1 MKLNG
6 MNKSSGLLEEKK
18 VLVTGGSGGL
28 GRGICDVAAREGAH
42 VAFTWYNN
50 EKGAQDT
57 ENILQTYGSDYLS
70 IHIDLRAQDSA
81 GKVVETIVEKW
92 GTLDAL
98 VNNAA
103 VSESIPF
110 ILIDNNDFYDLM
122 ELNLFAVFRLSQAAV
137 RPMIRQK
144 YGRIVNISSI
154 AGSRTI
160 PSPVHYACS
169 KGAIEGLTHSL
180 AHEVGPYGIMV
191 NAVAAGIFE
200 GGLRSTIPEHHQ
212 QRYLNACA
220 LSRFGTP
227 MECGELVAWLL
238 SDRNTYMNGAV
249 LYHDGGTLG

>member
-1 MKLNG
+1 MNG
-6 MNKSSGLLEEKK
+6 MNKSRYLLERKK
-18 VLVTGGSGGL
+18 VLITGGSGGI
-28 GRGICDVAAREGAH
+28 GRGICEVAAGEGAY

-50 EKGAQDT
+50 EKGAQET
-57 ENILQTYGSDYLS
+57 EKILQTYGNEYLA
-70 IHIDLRAQDSA
+70 IKTDLRDRLSA
-81 GKVVETIVEKW
+81 GKVVEKIVEKW
-92 GTLDAL
+92 GAIDAL

-110 ILIDNNDFYDLM
+110 ILIDDNDFYDLM
-122 ELNLFAVFRLSQAAV
+122 ELNLFAVFRLTQAAI
-137 RPMIRQK
+137 RSMIRQK

-169 KGAIEGLTHSL
+169 KGAIEGFTHSL

-220 LSRFGTP
+220 LSRFGAP
-227 MECGELVAWLL
+227 VECGELVAWLL